1 LRRSLWESDLLTP
14 APVFGAI
21 TAKGRFFRWIFFPKA
36 RVCMTNLTQ
45 KLVIGG
51 AALVVGLVVGW
62 AGRGVAGYNANT
74 QSMTSYD
81 SWRLACPAA
90 SQKDVGCEMI
100 QDILDSQ
107 SHSEVARVAI
117 GKPPSGKATLDI
129 TMPLGVALEP
139 GIGLRFGT
147 DSKEP
152 LRTEKYRT
160 CTQQGCIVD
169 IVIDDKLQ
177 SALNAGKDGQLLF
190 AGVGDG
196 KPIAIPIS
204 LKGYA
209 AAKHS
214 YESSEAKRSS
224 WFWRMWS

>member
-1 LRRSLWESDLLTP
+1 
-14 APVFGAI
+14 
-21 TAKGRFFRWIFFPKA
+21 
-36 RVCMTNLTQ
+36 MTNLTQ
-45 KLVIGG
+45 KLAIGG
-51 AALVVGLVVGW
+51 AALVVGLVAGW
-62 AGRGVAGYNANT
+62 ALRGVTGYNTAT
-74 QSMTSYD
+74 QSMTSYE

-90 SQKDVGCEMI
+90 TQKDVSCEMV

-107 SHSEVARVAI
+107 SHSEVARLAL
-117 GKPPSGKATLDI
+117 GKPPGGKLTLDV

-139 GIGLRFGT
+139 GIGIRFG
-147 DSKEP
+147 DDPKEA

-169 IVIDDKLQ
+169 IVVDDKMQ
-177 SALNAGKDGQLLF
+177 ASLNAGKDGQLLF

-204 LKGYA
+204 LKGYS
-209 AAKHS
+209 AAKRA
-214 YESSEAKRSS
+214 YENSEAKRSS

>member
-1 LRRSLWESDLLTP
+1 
-14 APVFGAI
+14 
-21 TAKGRFFRWIFFPKA
+21 
-36 RVCMTNLTQ
+36 MTNLTQ

-51 AALVVGLVVGW
+51 VTLVLGLVVGW
-62 AGRGVAGYNANT
+62 AVRGVAGYNTAT

-81 SWRLACPAA
+81 SWRVACPAA
-90 SQKDVGCEMI
+90 SQKDVSCEMV

-107 SHSEVARVAI
+107 SHSEVARIAI
-117 GKPPSGKATLDI
+117 GRPPNGKPTIDV

-139 GIGLRFGT
+139 GIGLVFGT
-147 DSKEP
+147 DP
-152 LRTEKYRT
+152 MRTEKYRT

-169 IVIDDKLQ
+169 ITIDDKMQ
-177 SALNAGKDGQLLF
+177 ASLNAGKDGRLLF
-190 AGVGDG
+190 AGLSDS

-209 AAKHS
+209 AAKHA
-214 YESSEAKRSS
+214 YESGEAKRGS

>member
-1 LRRSLWESDLLTP
+1 
-14 APVFGAI
+14 
-21 TAKGRFFRWIFFPKA
+21 
-36 RVCMTNLTQ
+36 MTNLTQ

-51 AALVVGLVVGW
+51 AALVVGLVAGW
-62 AGRGVAGYNANT
+62 AVRGVTGYNTAT

-81 SWRLACPAA
+81 AWRLACPAA
-90 SQKDVGCEMI
+90 SQKDVSCEI
-100 QDILDSQ
+100 VQDIQDSQ
-107 SHSEVARVAI
+107 SHSEVARLAI
-117 GKPPSGKATLDI
+117 GKPPSGKVTLDI

-139 GIGLRFGT
+139 GIGIRFGT
-147 DSKEP
+147 DPKEP

-177 SALNAGKDGQLLF
+177 AKLNDGKDGQLLF
-190 AGVGDG
+190 AGVTDG

-209 AAKHS
+209 AAKHA

>member
-1 LRRSLWESDLLTP
+1 
-14 APVFGAI
+14 
-21 TAKGRFFRWIFFPKA
+21 
-36 RVCMTNLTQ
+36 MTNLTQ

-51 AALVVGLVVGW
+51 AALVVGLVAGW
-62 AGRGVAGYNANT
+62 AVRGVTGYNTAT

-90 SQKDVGCEMI
+90 NQKDVTCEMV

-107 SHSEVARVAI
+107 NHTEVARLAI
-117 GKPPSGKATLDI
+117 GKPPSGKTTLDI
-129 TMPLGVALEP
+129 TMPLGVALEA
-139 GIGLRFGT
+139 GIGIRFGT
-147 DSKEP
+147 DPKEP

-177 SALNAGKDGQLLF
+177 SKLNDGKDGQLLF
-190 AGVGDG
+190 ASVTDG

-209 AAKHS
+209 AAKRA

>member
-1 LRRSLWESDLLTP
+1 
-14 APVFGAI
+14 
-21 TAKGRFFRWIFFPKA
+21 
-36 RVCMTNLTQ
+36 MTNLTQ

-62 AGRGVAGYNANT
+62 AGRGVAGYNTNT

-90 SQKDVGCEMI
+90 VQKEAGCEI
-100 QDILDSQ
+100 VEDILDNQ
-107 SHSEVARVAI
+107 SHSEVARIAI
-117 GKPPSGKATLDI
+117 GKPPAGKPTIDI

-139 GIGLRFGT
+139 GIGIRFGT
-147 DSKEP
+147 DPKEP

-177 SALNAGKDGQLLF
+177 AQLNAGKDGQLLF
-190 AGVGDG
+190 AGVAEG

-209 AAKHS
+209 AAKRA

>member
-1 LRRSLWESDLLTP
+1 
-14 APVFGAI
+14 
-21 TAKGRFFRWIFFPKA
+21 
-36 RVCMTNLTQ
+36 MTNLTQ

-51 AALVVGLVVGW
+51 AALVVGLVAGW
-62 AGRGVAGYNANT
+62 AVRGVAGYNTAT

-81 SWRLACPAA
+81 SWRLGCPAA
-90 SQKDVGCEMI
+90 AQKDVSCEMV
-100 QDILDSQ
+100 QDIQDSQ
-107 SHSEVARVAI
+107 SHSEVARLAI
-117 GKPPSGKATLDI
+117 GKPPAGKLTLDI

-139 GIGLRFGT
+139 GIGIRFGT
-147 DSKEP
+147 DAKEP

-177 SALNAGKDGQLLF
+177 AKLNEGKDGQLLF
-190 AGVGDG
+190 AGVADG

-209 AAKHS
+209 AAKRGF
-214 YESSEAKRSS
+214 ESGEAKRSS

>member
-1 LRRSLWESDLLTP
+1 
-14 APVFGAI
+14 
-21 TAKGRFFRWIFFPKA
+21 
-36 RVCMTNLTQ
+36 MTNLTQ
-45 KLVIGG
+45 KLVIG
-51 AALVVGLVVGW
+51 AVTLVVGLILGW
-62 AGRGVAGYNANT
+62 AGRGVTGYNTAT

-90 SQKDVGCEMI
+90 TQKDVSCEMV

-107 SHSEVARVAI
+107 SHSEVARIAI
-117 GKPPSGKATLDI
+117 GKPPTGKPTIDI

-139 GIGLRFGT
+139 GIGLRFGA
-147 DSKEP
+147 DPKEP

-177 SALNAGKDGQLLF
+177 AKLNEGKDGQLLF

-196 KPIAIPIS
+196 KPTAIPGS
-204 LKGYA
+204 LKGYG
-209 AAKHS
+209 AAKRA
-214 YESSEAKRSS
+214 YESREAKRSS

>member
-1 LRRSLWESDLLTP
+1 
-14 APVFGAI
+14 
-21 TAKGRFFRWIFFPKA
+21 
-36 RVCMTNLTQ
+36 MTNLTQ

-51 AALVVGLVVGW
+51 AALVVGLVAGW
-62 AGRGVAGYNANT
+62 AVRGVTGYNMAT

-90 SQKDVGCEMI
+90 NQKDAGCEVV

-107 SHSEVARVAI
+107 SHSEVARLAI
-117 GKPPSGKATLDI
+117 GKPPGGKQTLDI
-129 TMPLGVALEP
+129 TMPLGVALEA
-139 GIGLRFGT
+139 GVGLRFG
-147 DSKEP
+147 DDAKEP

-169 IVIDDKLQ
+169 VVIDDKLQ
-177 SALNAGKDGQLLF
+177 NSLNAGKDGQLLF
-190 AGVGDG
+190 AGVADG
-196 KPIAIPIS
+196 KAIAIPIS

-209 AAKHS
+209 AAKRA

>member
-1 LRRSLWESDLLTP
+1 
-14 APVFGAI
+14 
-21 TAKGRFFRWIFFPKA
+21 
-36 RVCMTNLTQ
+36 MTNLTQ

-62 AGRGVAGYNANT
+62 AVRGVAGYNPST
-74 QSMTSYD
+74 QAVTSYD
-81 SWRLACPAA
+81 SWRVACPAA
-90 SQKDVGCEMI
+90 TQKDASCEMV

-107 SHSEVARVAI
+107 SHSEVARIAI
-117 GKPPSGKATLDI
+117 GKPPSGKPTLDI

-139 GIGLRFGT
+139 GIGIRFGT
-147 DSKEP
+147 DPKEP

-177 SALNAGKDGQLLF
+177 AQLNGGKDGQLLF
-190 AGVGDG
+190 AGVTDG

-209 AAKHS
+209 AAKHA
-214 YESSEAKRSS
+214 YESGEAKRSS